1 MKNTKAYHS
10 LAATGLACGL
20 LLTAF
25 AWGADGGKAAKPDD
39 NPYAPKKGLSSQELQ
54 KFIEHLQ
61 DAPTS
66 LHERPGFAEGMLEA
80 ANQIL
85 ATKPEDRDRRFALLA
100 KFEAMHTLAV
110 NDAKDGDKNLA
121 AAAKEFSNDKDAT
134 IAKQA
139 KFYLLEQRVLAADDL
154 KPEELP
160 KLLAEVKSTFE
171 GESLDNQHLRIA
183 SATVKIINRLADD
196 ELAARSYKE
205 FGELFSKSDDS
216 ELSAYGRHIAAST
229 PPESLVGK
237 PLPIEGTTLEGTKFN
252 IEQYRGRVVLVD
264 FWATW
269 CGPCKAKLPGL
280 MKLHE
285 QYHDKGFEVVGV
297 DLDKNVD
304 DLGKFLDD
312 TKLPWINLIGE
323 KDGDEM
329 KFPLAEKYD
338 ISAIP
343 STFLVG
349 RDGKVIARDPSDE
362 EVTKKLEELLQQGKP
377 AAETRPAERKKKPDE
392 TPTEKRG
399 AKSDN

>member
-1 MKNTKAYHS
+1 M
-10 LAATGLACGL
+10 
-20 LLTAF
+20 LTAF
-25 AWGADGGKAAKPDD
+25 VWAADGDKPAKTDE
-39 NPYAPKKGLSSQELQ
+39 NPYAPKKNLSPQELRT
-54 KFIEHLQ
+54 FIEHLQ
-61 DAPTS
+61 DSPTS
-66 LHERPGFAEGMLEA
+66 LHDRPGFAEGMAEA
-80 ANQIL
+80 ADRIL
-85 ATKPEDRDRRFALLA
+85 AGKPDASTRRFALLA
-100 KFEAMHTLAV
+100 KFEALHQAAV
-110 NDAKDGDKNLA
+110 NDEKEGDKKLVA
-121 AAAKEFSNDKDAT
+121 MAKEFRDDKDAA

-160 KLLAEVKSTFE
+160 KLLAEVKTALTD
-171 GESLDNQHLRIA
+171 ESLDNQHLRIA
-183 SATVKIINRLADD
+183 SATVHMINRLADD
-196 ELAARSYKE
+196 DLALRSYKE
-205 FGELFSKSDDS
+205 FGELFSKSDDA
-216 ELSAYGRHIAAST
+216 ELSAYGRKIASST
-229 PPESLVGK
+229 PPVSLVGK
-237 PLPIEGTTLEGTKFN
+237 PLPIEGTTLDGAKFN
-252 IEQYRGRVVLVD
+252 IEQYRGHVVLVD

-269 CGPCKAKLPGL
+269 CGPCRAKLPGL

-285 QYHDKGFEVVGV
+285 KFHDKGFEVVGV

-362 EVTKKLEELLQQGKP
+362 DVTKKLEELLKTGQPATSAKP
-377 AAETRPAERKKKPDE
+377 AEKEKKPAETPKKSADESKPS
-392 TPTEKRG
+392 K
-399 AKSDN
+399 